1 MFGTLHLCGSDEQ
14 VFLLAI
20 GGEST
25 GSVKD
30 DSGRGLICQFY
41 GSAKRVGEG
50 GIVTSRLV
58 HEIYQGQRAGI
69 HKDIVQN
76 MRWYIVTGGVMEIL
90 TSPLE
95 VVEAEGLG
103 AVEVVTRT
111 PRRK

>member
-58 HEIYQGQRAGI
+58 HKIYQGQRAGI
-69 HKDIVQN
+69 HKDIAQN
-76 MRWYIVTGGVMEIL
+76 MRWYIVTGAL
-90 TSPLE
+90 TLDVGGGGSW
-95 VVEAEGLG
+95 
-103 AVEVVTRT
+103 RF
-111 PRRK
+111 

>member
-69 HKDIVQN
+69 HKDIAQN